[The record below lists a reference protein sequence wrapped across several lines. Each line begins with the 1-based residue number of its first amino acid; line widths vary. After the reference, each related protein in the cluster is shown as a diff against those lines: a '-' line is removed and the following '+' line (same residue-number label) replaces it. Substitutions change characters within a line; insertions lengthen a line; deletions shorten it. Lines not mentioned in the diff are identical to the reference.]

1 VAKSFQNR
9 SKVEAKILQKM
20 QGFGKFFILLIKRNI
35 EGIPKL
41 LYHGTE
47 GDYHVI
53 VMELLGPNLDDL
65 MSYCDG
71 GLSLKSVIMII
82 E

>member
-1 VAKSFQNR
+1 
-9 SKVEAKILQKM
+9 M
-20 QGFGKFFILLIKRNI
+20 QGFGKFLFFFNERCV

-41 LYHGTE
+41 LYYGTE

>member
-1 VAKSFQNR
+1 
-9 SKVEAKILQKM
+9 M
-20 QGFGKFFILLIKRNI
+20 RNI

-41 LYHGTE
+41 LYYGTE

>member
-1 VAKSFQNR
+1 
-9 SKVEAKILQKM
+9 M
-20 QGFGKFFILLIKRNI
+20 QGFGKFYNFVKEIYI

-41 LYHGTE
+41 LYYGTE

>member
-1 VAKSFQNR
+1 MIS
-9 SKVEAKILQKM
+9 SIT
-20 QGFGKFFILLIKRNI
+20 

-41 LYHGTE
+41 LYNGTE

-65 MSYCDG
+65 MSYCDA
-71 GLSLKSVIMII
+71 GLSLKAVIMII

>member
-1 VAKSFQNR
+1 MAKSFQNR

-20 QGFGKFFILLIKRNI
+20 QGF